1 MDFTRLATISH
12 KEISDHI
19 TSRRFLLILVI
30 TCLVFGVAGS
40 NGINSYNDSLDSYK
54 NEQVGFLFFPSIL
67 EVFNKITNSIGI
79 EGLGAIIGIAIGFDL
94 ISGEREGKTLKTILS
109 RPMYRDELIN
119 GKAIGGIVSIGIIS
133 IFGFMIVVAILL
145 TLGIVPS
152 LDEIFLIGV
161 IWLLTM
167 LFMAYSFSLALMS
180 SVLAKTSSGA
190 LILSILIFV
199 TLMYIIPVGGG
210 ALGSSLLL
218 GAEPSDSSYDSGS
231 QFQKDSFESI
241 QAEYDK
247 KRLEIRDFFNM
258 FSVKS
263 VYNDIASAITLP
275 SHYVITEKIGH
286 VDFALNPDLAENIEK
301 PTFWEII
308 GDKWL
313 KIIVF
318 IMWPV
323 LFFSVAYVKFMRMDL
338 R

>member
-1 MDFTRLATISH
+1 MDLTRLATISH
-12 KEISDHI
+12 KEMSDHI

-30 TCLVFGVAGS
+30 TCLVLGIAAANGV
-40 NGINSYNDSLDSYK
+40 NNYNNALESYK
-54 NEQVGFLFFPSIL
+54 NGEVGFLFFPSVL
-67 EVFNKITNSIGI
+67 RAFGEITNSFGLY
-79 EGLGAIIGIAIGFDL
+79 GLGAVIGIAIGFDL

-119 GKAIGGIVSIGIIS
+119 GKAIGGIATIGIIS
-133 IFGFMIVVAILL
+133 FLGFLIVVAILL
-145 TLGIVPS
+145 ILGIVPS

-199 TLMYIIPVGGG
+199 TLTYIIPVGGG
-210 ALGSSLLL
+210 AFGSSLLL
-218 GAEPSDSSYDSGS
+218 GAEPSDSSYNSGS

-241 QAEYDK
+241 QAEYEQ
-247 KRLEIRDFFNM
+247 KRLEIHDFFNM
-258 FSVKS
+258 FSVRS
-263 VYNDIASAITLP
+263 VYNNIASAITLP

-286 VDFALNPDLAENIEK
+286 VDFALNPDLAENVEK

-308 GDKWL
+308 GDKWI